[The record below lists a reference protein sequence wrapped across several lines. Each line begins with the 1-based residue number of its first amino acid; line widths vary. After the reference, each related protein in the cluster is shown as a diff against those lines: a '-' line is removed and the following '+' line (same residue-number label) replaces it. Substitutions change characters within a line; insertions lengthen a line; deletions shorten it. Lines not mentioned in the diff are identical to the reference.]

1 MGPVSK
7 HWGQLRLL
15 NCIPSPF
22 VIGTASHLLS
32 VSGAAHLGRIT
43 SHHMAS
49 YVVALRIA
57 PTQLV
62 ALLDLWCIIITISHG
77 ARIKRI
83 VSLICRVSSM
93 SHHITSHL
101 IACHSAA
108 RHTTAVCRAARCMSH
123 HITSRVSEPLWGSA
137 TRCCAPVL
145 GRANPWGGCGVYP
158 CRGNW
163 DERTLYG
170 GAGVYPCGGN

>member
-22 VIGTASHLLS
+22 VIGTASHLRCIA
-32 VSGAAHLGRIT
+32 GHRGRIT
-43 SHHMAS
+43 SHRMAS

-101 IACHSAA
+101 IACRSAA
-108 RHTTAVCRAARCMSH
+108 RLTTAVCRAARSMSH
-123 HITSRVSEPLWGSA
+123 RITSHGIACRGRAHVSEPLRGLRSV
-137 TRCCAPVL
+137 PL
-145 GRANPWGGCGVYP
+145 
-158 CRGNW
+158 RGNW
-163 DERTLYG
+163 DERTL
-170 GAGVYPCGGN
+170 AGVAECTLAGATESIE

>member
-1 MGPVSK
+1 
-7 HWGQLRLL
+7 
-15 NCIPSPF
+15 
-22 VIGTASHLLS
+22 
-32 VSGAAHLGRIT
+32 
-43 SHHMAS
+43 MAS

-101 IACHSAA
+101 IACRSAA
-108 RHTTAVCRAARCMSH
+108 RRTTAVCRAARCMSH
-123 HITSRVSEPLWGSA
+123 LITSRVSEPLWGSA

-145 GRANPWGGCGVYP
+145 GRANPCGGCGVYP
-158 CRGNW
+158 CGGNW
-163 DERTLYG
+163 DERTLCG
-170 GAGVYPCGGN
+170 GCGVYGVWGQLSQVSETAATLAELWEGSLESCECRAKDKPVQELDCARC

>member
-22 VIGTASHLLS
+22 VIGTASHLR
-32 VSGAAHLGRIT
+32 GIAGHRGHNT
-43 SHHMAS
+43 SHRMAS

-93 SHHITSHL
+93 SRHITSHL
-101 IACHSAA
+101 ISCRSAA
-108 RHTTAVCRAARCMSH
+108 RRTTAVCRAVRCMSH
-123 HITSRVSEPLWGSA
+123 RITSHRIVCRGRAHVSEPLWGSA

-145 GRANPWGGCGVYP
+145 GRANPCGGCGVYP
-158 CRGNW
+158 C
-163 DERTLYG
+163 
-170 GAGVYPCGGN
+170 GGN